1 MFTNLEDINVIL
13 FKEIC
18 DLCIKDCQ
26 KKSSFNH
33 QSYNRELM
41 TKTTKFLQRI
51 YTNLRES
58 LSSTHYNYIYY
69 ILFINN

>member
-1 MFTNLEDINVIL
+1 MSTNLEDVNITS

-18 DLCIKDCQ
+18 DLCMKDCQ

-33 QSYNRELM
+33 QSHNRELM

-51 YTNLRES
+51 YTDLRES
-58 LSSTHYNYIYY
+58 LSLTCYSYIYY